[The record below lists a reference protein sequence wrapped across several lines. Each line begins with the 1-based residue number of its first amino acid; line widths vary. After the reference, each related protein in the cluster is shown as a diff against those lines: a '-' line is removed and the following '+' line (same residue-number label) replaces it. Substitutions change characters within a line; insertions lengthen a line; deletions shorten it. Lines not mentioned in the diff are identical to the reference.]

1 MPLRP
6 FPVNSRIAR
15 PVSALSGLQ
24 HSTMPIAVPPKRQL
38 STSQPVKN
46 ANANTHTSSSKPL
59 YASQST
65 IPHLPVP
72 TLSSTFHKYYET
84 LTPLLTP
91 TQLKHSKSLI
101 DSFLSSEFSKTLQ
114 SRLEA
119 RAKGKDSWLSEW
131 WNETAYMGY
140 RGRIIPNVSYFY
152 IHKKGLGKGEKQEE
166 RAAELVRATVEFKKL
181 VDSELLEPEK
191 VKGQPLC
198 MESYH
203 YLFNA
208 ARIPTKPADIPYAH
222 SQDNHHVVVVR
233 NNRYFKVDT
242 KGRGKAE
249 LAQAFR
255 EVKKLADGKEG
266 SGVGILTADDRDVWT
281 DARNHIISL
290 SPSNKAAIEAVESAI
305 LLVCLDDGPAPSSDD
320 ARAWS
325 LWAGGHDRSPAGK
338 GFNRWFDKH
347 QIIVDSNGESG
358 FNGEHSMLDGTPTLR
373 LNEFMLAS
381 IAQGKIP
388 LELPEGEK
396 AKSPIAKPEEIVF
409 ELDDKAKKVVEESKK
424 GFGEEMKL
432 QDLKMVN
439 FTGYGKEL
447 IKTHKTSP
455 DAWAQMVK
463 QLAFF
468 RLHGRPAIT
477 YESCQTRK
485 FLLGR
490 TEVIRSASAESKA
503 FCEAMLDSKV
513 SDVEREKLFRKAA
526 SRHIQYSVWAADA
539 QGVDRHMFG
548 LKKLVK
554 EGEDVPE
561 VFKDE
566 AFGRSSHWELS
577 TSQLSSKFLDGWGY
591 GEVVEDGYGLS
602 YAIGDNSLTWGITT
616 KNNDAA
622 KLGEALCAAAEEL
635 KEVMERAK
643 KAGGA

>member
-1 MPLRP
+1 MLLRILSL
-6 FPVNSRIAR
+6 NSRTSR

-24 HSTMPIAVPPKRQL
+24 HSAMPIAVPPKRQL
-38 STSQPVKN
+38 STGQPVKN
-46 ANANTHTSSSKPL
+46 VAATNKPL

-84 LTPLLTP
+84 LIPLLTP
-91 TQLKHSKSLI
+91 AQLKHNKSLI
-101 DSFLSSEFSKTLQ
+101 DDFLSSDYAKTLQ
-114 SRLEA
+114 SRLEE

-152 IHKKGLGKGEKQEE
+152 IHKKGLGKGQKQEE

-181 VDSELLEPEK
+181 VDNELLEPEK

-208 ARIPTKPADIPYAH
+208 ARIPTKPADVPLAH
-222 SQDNHHVVVVR
+222 PKDNHHVVVLR

-242 KGRGKAE
+242 EGRGKTE
-249 LAQAFR
+249 LAEAFR

-266 SGVGILTADDRDVWT
+266 SGVGILTADNRDVWT
-281 DARNHIISL
+281 DARDHIISL
-290 SPSNKAAIEAVESAI
+290 SPTNKAAVEAIESAI
-305 LLVCLDDGPAPSSDD
+305 LLVCLDDGPAPTTDD

-325 LWAGGHDRSPAGK
+325 IWAGGHDRSAAGK

-347 QIIVDSNGESG
+347 QIIVDSSGESG

-373 LNEFMLAS
+373 MNEFLLAS
-381 IAQGKIP
+381 VAQGKIP
-388 LELPEGEK
+388 LEPPEGEN
-396 AKSPIAKPEEIVF
+396 ATSLMARPEEIVF
-409 ELDDKAKKVVEESKK
+409 ELDGKLKEVLERSKK
-424 GFGEEMKL
+424 GFGEEMAL

-455 DAWAQMVK
+455 DAWVQMVK

-468 RLHGRPAIT
+468 RLHGRPAVT

-485 FLLGR
+485 YLLGR
-490 TEVIRSASAESKA
+490 TEVIRSASAESKT
-503 FCEAMLDSKV
+503 FCEAMLDSNV
-513 SDVEREKLFRKAA
+513 SDVDREKLFRKAA

-554 EGEDVPE
+554 EGEDVPA

-602 YAIGDNSLTWGITT
+602 YAIGDNTLTWGITT

-622 KLGEALCAAAEEL
+622 QMGDALCAAAEEL

-643 KAGGA
+643 KAGEA